1 MNSKRSY
8 LDTLN
13 AGRQRRPHTS
23 LEELN
28 RSLET
33 LEQRLER
40 TRTDTS
46 ERLDPRRPA
55 AEPRYGAAQPYGQ
68 PRWYEDPYSTQRER
82 SRGEQNREPQNPAPA
97 ASGFGPNYQAIA
109 RDIDRVRGQEDGV
122 SMVGKIAVEL
132 RGLREELRHQM
143 TAGLQREFDVLRK
156 DIDRAMQAASQHGAP
171 ADKSSAELGLEFER
185 LSGAIH
191 TLAEKSDDRSV
202 NLLRLELEQVKAALD
217 TLARE
222 ESVRAVDRR
231 WDDFDRRW
239 SAFEDRVDADQRQ
252 RAEGPNLSALT
263 DRLEQISS
271 AVNNLPQS
279 LSLASLEEKV
289 RMLAGAVDRFASQ
302 QTMRGGETL
311 AMIDERLDEI
321 SRAIVASTVAA
332 QANAFDPET
341 FGRIEKRIASLAQ
354 QIEEVAQARPG
365 AEVIDRLN
373 LLSSRVDE
381 LAGRANLP
389 EQAMERLGRQIA
401 LITDKIDRAPA
412 MPDAD
417 HIFQG
422 LEQRFDALS
431 TLLERR
437 QGDAIEQGNM
447 LFRDLERRLD
457 EVADR
462 LDQRMQQDDSAGIMD
477 AIDAR
482 FTALAKRI
490 ETRTPDPAN
499 ELAIRGLESRLE
511 DISSRLESSAAQVA
525 GIDPALIRSLESQ
538 VTALSAHLSK
548 PSAPLPEFED
558 ISPRLNEI
566 EKSLAGTRDS
576 ILSVAREA
584 AENAVRSLAESS
596 SSTAAS
602 NAAAVSGLAQ
612 DLKTLE
618 ALTRRSDERNS
629 RTFEAIHDTLL
640 KIVDRLGS
648 LEAEPS
654 EAVSELIDPQPGK
667 RAARAGKIAVQDA
680 PSMDIDQPLPLAG
693 DIADL
698 DPRAA
703 SILRNEPGTRSEP
716 VTRSE
721 VGPRTPAEAAAAAAM
736 AALGSDA
743 IGEKNEKAGRKK
755 SMFSGLARAFKGKK
769 DADAPPLAGSSP
781 AGDVPAVDIDEPLD
795 PKAANRPLEPGSGA
809 PDLNA
814 IMKRV
819 RDERGTQPARRSETD
834 AAKSDFIAAAR
845 RAAQAAAAEADAL
858 KRQST
863 MTGPV
868 KALRIGD
875 LLKARRKPILMA
887 AAAIMMALAGLQL
900 GKAFFADPAPVA
912 SNDAAPVVSAQ
923 PIATAS
929 LNTAGAPKAG
939 TDAAKAED
947 APTRIVRQAEPS
959 KDDPAPRAAAQPSG
973 PELPAAAP
981 VEPAPAPA
989 ALAAPALPG
998 PVPLAS
1004 ATPSEPITQ
1013 AANAPATDT
1022 DADAQPMAGASAAGT
1037 AATSTPA
1044 AGISSATTPAG
1055 TGTETTG
1062 TVTPANNQ
1070 PATSAAKI
1078 DIPTEIGPVAL
1089 RDAAASG
1096 DAKALFEIG
1105 SRYAESRG
1113 VKEDM
1118 ATAAKW
1124 YEKSAALG
1132 FAPAEYRIGNFYE
1145 KGIGVARDI
1154 KKAKTYYQLAAEQG
1168 NASAMHNLAVLFAMA
1183 ADGVTDNE
1191 SAAHWF
1197 QEAADLGVKD
1207 SQFNLGILSAKG
1219 VGMKQNLEESYKWF
1233 ALVAKTGDKDAAA
1246 KRDEIANAL
1255 RPEQLERARAATE
1268 LWKAKPLNAAA
1279 NSADIP
1285 ESWRD
1290 STPQT
1295 TAGID
1300 MKKAVKNIQLILNK
1314 NGYDA
1319 GGTDGVMGDKTK
1331 NAIMA
1336 FQTDN
1341 KMKPTGEIDGPLVK
1355 ALLAHK

>member
-13 AGRQRRPHTS
+13 AGRQRRPHTT
-23 LEELN
+23 LEQLN

-40 TRTDTS
+40 TREDTA
-46 ERLDPRRPA
+46 ERLDPRRQP
-55 AEPRYGAAQPYGQ
+55 EPRYASAQPYSQ
-68 PRWYEDPYSTQRER
+68 PPRWYEDPQ
-82 SRGEQNREPQNPAPA
+82 PAPRPKSPVPTA
-97 ASGFGPNYQAIA
+97 PAFEQNYQAIA
-109 RDIDRVRGQEDGV
+109 RDIDRVRGQEDSV
-122 SMVGKIAVEL
+122 AVVGKIAGEL

-143 TAGLQREFDVLRK
+143 TAGLKREFDALRN
-156 DIDRAMQAASQHGAP
+156 DIERAFQANGQ
-171 ADKSSAELGLEFER
+171 ADKGSAELGLEFER
-185 LSGAIH
+185 LSGAIQ

-202 NLLRLELEQVKAALD
+202 NLLRLELEQVKGALD

-239 SAFEDRVDADQRQ
+239 SAFEDRVDADQRS
-252 RAEGPNLSALT
+252 RSDNPGLSALT
-263 DRLEQISS
+263 ERLEQISS
-271 AVNNLPQS
+271 AVNNLPES
-279 LSLASLEEKV
+279 LSLRSLEEKV
-289 RMLAGAVDRFASQ
+289 RTLAGAVDQFASQ
-302 QTMRGGETL
+302 QSNRGSDTFG
-311 AMIDERLDEI
+311 MIDERLDEI
-321 SRAIVASTVAA
+321 SRAIVASTIAA
-332 QANAFDPET
+332 QANAFDPEP
-341 FGRIEKRIASLAQ
+341 FERIEKRIASLAQ
-354 QIEEVAQARPG
+354 QIEEVTQAQPG
-365 AEVIDRLN
+365 REVMDWLN

-389 EQAMERLGRQIA
+389 EQAMERLGKQIA
-401 LITDKIDRAPA
+401 LIADRIDHAPA

-417 HIFQG
+417 YIFQG

-431 TLLERR
+431 GVMERR

-447 LFRDLERRLD
+447 LFRDLERRLE

-462 LDQRMQQDDSAGIMD
+462 LDQRMPQADSAGIMD

-482 FTALAKRI
+482 FTALAKRL
-490 ETRTPDPAN
+490 ETRVPDPAN
-499 ELAIRGLESRLE
+499 EAAIRGLESRLE
-511 DISSRLESSAAQVA
+511 DISSRLETSAAQVA
-525 GIDPALIRSLESQ
+525 GIDPALIRSLEAQ
-538 VTALSAHLSK
+538 VSGLSAHLTK
-548 PSAPLPEFED
+548 PGTPLPEFED

-576 ILSVAREA
+576 ILSAAREA
-584 AENAVRSLAESS
+584 AESAVRSMADTSAN
-596 SSTAAS
+596 T
-602 NAAAVSGLAQ
+602 AAVSGLAQ

-648 LEAEPS
+648 LETDEPV
-654 EAVSELIDPQPGK
+654 EAVSELIDPQPAGK
-667 RAARAGKIAVQDA
+667 RGSRGSKIAVQDA

-698 DPRAA
+698 DTRAA
-703 SILRNEPGTRSEP
+703 AILRNEPVPRSEP
-716 VTRSE
+716 AMHGDPAPRS
-721 VGPRTPAEAAAAAAM
+721 PAEAAAAAAM
-736 AALGSDA
+736 AALGSDTIA
-743 IGEKNEKAGRKK
+743 EKAEKAGKK
-755 SMFSGLARAFKGKK
+755 SMFGGLARAFRGKK
-769 DADAPPLAGSSP
+769 QADTQSLAGSAP
-781 AGDVPAVDIDEPLD
+781 DVDAPSVDLDQPLD
-795 PKAANRPLEPGSGA
+795 PKLANRPLEPGSGA
-809 PDLNA
+809 PDLSA

-819 RDERGTQPARRSETD
+819 RDERGPPVKRSEGD

-863 MTGPV
+863 MGGPV

-887 AAAIMMALAGLQL
+887 AAAIMLALAGLQL

-912 SNDAAPVVSAQ
+912 SNDAPPIVAAQ
-923 PIATAS
+923 PVETAS
-929 LNTAGAPKAG
+929 LN
-939 TDAAKAED
+939 AKAEPKISAEPKTEAAAQD
-947 APTRIVRQAEPS
+947 TPARAVRQAEPV
-959 KDDPAPRAAAQPSG
+959 KDAAPAQTAPVPPADADTLMEAA
-973 PELPAAAP
+973 PAAA
-981 VEPAPAPA
+981 EPAPAPIA
-989 ALAAPALPG
+989 SAAPAEPAAPAPG
-998 PVPLAS
+998 VTAS
-1004 ATPSEPITQ
+1004 APV
-1013 AANAPATDT
+1013 APATDA
-1022 DADAQPMAGASAAGT
+1022 DADAEPMAT
-1037 AATSTPA
+1037 APA
-1044 AGISSATTPAG
+1044 AAPTVPA
-1055 TGTETTG
+1055 TTG
-1062 TVTPANNQ
+1062 TVPPAGAA
-1070 PATSAAKI
+1070 PEAAAAKY
-1078 DIPTEIGPVAL
+1078 DIPADAGPQAL
-1089 RDAAASG
+1089 LDAAAGG
-1096 DAKALFEIG
+1096 DAKALFEVG

-1118 ATAAKW
+1118 KAAAKW
-1124 YEKSAALG
+1124 YEKSAELG

-1197 QEAADLGVKD
+1197 QAAADLGVKD
-1207 SQFNLGILSAKG
+1207 SQFNLGILAAKG
-1219 VGMKQNLEESYKWF
+1219 VGMKQNLEDSYKWF
-1233 ALVAKTGDKDAAA
+1233 ALVAKTGDKDAAS

-1268 LWKAKPLNAAA
+1268 LWKAKPIDQAA
-1279 NSADIP
+1279 NSVDIP
-1285 ESWRD
+1285 ESWQEG
-1290 STPQT
+1290 TPQT
-1295 TAGID
+1295 TASID

-1314 NGYDA
+1314 NGYEAGDA
-1319 GGTDGVMGDKTK
+1319 DGMMGDKTK
-1331 NAIMA
+1331 TAIMA

-1341 KMKPTGEIDGPLVK
+1341 KMKPTGEVDEQLVK
-1355 ALLAHK
+1355 ALLARK